1 MSWATEAV
9 SAIRKM
15 VLIEDRM
22 ERLASQTDKLATKC
36 QELDLR
42 LVKLEA
48 KFELLERAATAGP
61 RRLPRSTRTK

>member
-15 VLIEDRM
+15 VLIEDRI
-22 ERLASQTDKLATKC
+22 ERLATQTDKLATKC
-36 QELDLR
+36 QELDVR

-48 KFELLERAATAGP
+48 KFELLERVAAAGP
-61 RRLPRSTRTK
+61 RRLPRRARTK